1 MCLLP
6 LSMIHPTHWLR
17 VARIG
22 VFVHIGVIGAIAGA
36 AARTRV
42 LISHRSDT
50 CPHVAGIQSRSWP
63 ISRCAGIAWICR
75 RAAAVAAT
83 AVVVVVVGA
92 AVTSDLV
99 GCAVRRGCDDL
110 ARRSRLRRSLRLYP
124 VVYTSVRVLSLGSS
138 LLAYLYLRVG
148 YRPADDTTSFVFDH
162 LQSRRVCFIT

>member
-1 MCLLP
+1 
-6 LSMIHPTHWLR
+6 MIHPTHWLR

-22 VFVHIGVIGAIAGA
+22 VFVRIGVIGAIAGA
-36 AARTRV
+36 GARTRV
-42 LISHRSDT
+42 LVSHRSDT

-75 RAAAVAAT
+75 RAAAVAV
-83 AVVVVVVGA
+83 VVVVVVGA

-110 ARRSRLRRSLRLYP
+110 ARRSRQRRSLRLYP

-138 LLAYLYLRVG
+138 LLAYLYLRAG
-148 YRPADDTTSFVFDH
+148 YRPADDTTSFVVDH
-162 LQSRRVCFIT
+162 LQSRRVCFIR

>member
-1 MCLLP
+1 MV
-6 LSMIHPTHWLR
+6 HPTHWLR

-22 VFVHIGVIGAIAGA
+22 VFVRIGVIGAIAGA
-36 AARTRV
+36 GALSRV

-63 ISRCAGIAWICR
+63 MSRCAGIAWICR
-75 RAAAVAAT
+75 RAAA
-83 AVVVVVVGA
+83 AVVAVGA

-99 GCAVRRGCDDL
+99 GCAVRCGCGDL
-110 ARRSRLRRSLRLYP
+110 ARRSRQRRSLRLYP
-124 VVYTSVRVLSLGSS
+124 VVYTSARVMSLGSS
-138 LLAYLYLRVG
+138 LLAYLYLRAG

>member
-1 MCLLP
+1 MV
-6 LSMIHPTHWLR
+6 HPTHWLR
-17 VARIG
+17 VARIC

-36 AARTRV
+36 GARTRV

-50 CPHVAGIQSRSWP
+50 CPHVAGIQSHSWP

-75 RAAAVAAT
+75 RAAAAAT
-83 AVVVVVVGA
+83 AAAVVVVGA
-92 AVTSDLV
+92 AVSSDLV

-110 ARRSRLRRSLRLYP
+110 ARRSRHRRSLRLYP

-148 YRPADDTTSFVFDH
+148 YRPADDTTSFVVDH
-162 LQSRRVCFIT
+162 LQSRRVCFIR

>member
-1 MCLLP
+1 VV
-6 LSMIHPTHWLR
+6 HPTHWLR

-75 RAAAVAAT
+75 RVAAAAAVA
-83 AVVVVVVGA
+83 VVVVVGA

-99 GCAVRRGCDDL
+99 GCAVRWGCDDL
-110 ARRSRLRRSLRLYP
+110 APRSRQRHSLRLYP
-124 VVYTSVRVLSLGSS
+124 VVYTSVRVLSLVSS
-138 LLAYLYLRVG
+138 LLAYLYLMVG
-148 YRPADDTTSFVFDH
+148 YRPADVTTRFVFDL
-162 LQSRRVCFIT
+162 LQSRRVCFIR

>member
-1 MCLLP
+1 MV
-6 LSMIHPTHWLR
+6 HPTHWLR

-22 VFVHIGVIGAIAGA
+22 VFVRIGVIGAIAGA
-36 AARTRV
+36 GARTRV
-42 LISHRSDT
+42 LISHRSVT

-63 ISRCAGIAWICR
+63 MSRCAGIAWICP

-99 GCAVRRGCDDL
+99 GYAVRCGCGDL
-110 ARRSRLRRSLRLYP
+110 ARRSRQRRSLRLYP

-138 LLAYLYLRVG
+138 LLAYLYLRAG
-148 YRPADDTTSFVFDH
+148 YRPADVTTSFVFDH

>member
-1 MCLLP
+1 MV
-6 LSMIHPTHWLR
+6 HPMHWLR

-22 VFVHIGVIGAIAGA
+22 GFVHFGVIGAIAGA
-36 AARTRV
+36 GALSRFF
-42 LISHRSDT
+42 ISHRSNT

-75 RAAAVAAT
+75 RAAAV
-83 AVVVVVVGA
+83 VVVVVVGA

-99 GCAVRRGCDDL
+99 GYAVRCGCDDL
-110 ARRSRLRRSLRLYP
+110 ARRSRQRRHLRLYP

-138 LLAYLYLRVG
+138 LLAYLYLRAG

>member
-1 MCLLP
+1 MGSLP

-75 RAAAVAAT
+75 RAAAAAT
-83 AVVVVVVGA
+83 AAAVVVGA
-92 AVTSDLV
+92 AVSGDLV
-99 GCAVRRGCDDL
+99 GLAVRWGCDDL
-110 ARRSRLRRSLRLYP
+110 APRSRQRRSLRFYP

-138 LLAYLYLRVG
+138 LLAYLYLRAG
-148 YRPADDTTSFVFDH
+148 YRPADDTTSFVVDH
-162 LQSRRVCFIT
+162 LQSLRVCFFR